1 MDTELL
7 KTFLEVTKTRHF
19 GRAADNL
26 YLTQS
31 AVSFR
36 IRQLESQLGNP
47 LFSRQRGNVHL
58 TAAGERLRH
67 YAEAI
72 LQTWGRAKQDVALS
86 ENLNSQIAIGAS
98 PLLWEF
104 DGISDWINRVY
115 GAVPGLALRL
125 ESVAREGMAKKL
137 FNRNIDVFLTSEP
150 PKIEQLK
157 VAKVRDYQLQLVASC
172 EGYDLEQVRQL
183 PLVYLDWGTRFSVEH
198 SRIAEL
204 QRTPVLHT
212 HSSKMALDYLIGSG
226 GVGYLPSLIVA
237 DAVANQQLF
246 LVEDAPLME
255 QSLYLVWCDDNEK
268 RELIDAIV
276 EVPFNSVI
284 EISTSE

>member
-58 TAAGERLRH
+58 TPAGERLQP

-72 LQTWGRAKQDVALS
+72 LQTWGRAKQDVALTDS
-86 ENLNSQIAIGAS
+86 LNSQISVGAS
-98 PLLWEF
+98 PMFWEF
-104 DGISDWINRVY
+104 DGISEWIHRIY
-115 GAVPGLALRL
+115 ASIPGLALRL
-125 ESVAREGMAKKL
+125 ESVPRQSMAKRL
-137 FNRNIDVFLTSEP
+137 FDKSVDISLTCEP
-150 PKIEQLK
+150 PRIESMQVK
-157 VAKVRDYQLQLVASC
+157 KVREFQLQLVSHKPNCSLA
-172 EGYDLEQVRQL
+172 DAKDL

-198 SRIAEL
+198 SRVIEL
-204 QRTPVLHT
+204 DKTPILHT
-212 HSSKMALDYLIGSG
+212 HSSKMAQEYIINNPSM
-226 GVGYLPSLIVA
+226 GYLPSPVVA
-237 DAVANQQLF
+237 QS
-246 LVEDAPLME
+246 VEDGLLHVVEGAPVME
-255 QSLYLVWCDDNEK
+255 QQLYLVWSEDNEK
-268 RELIDAIV
+268 TELIASMLD
-276 EVPFNSVI
+276 VPFSEVI
-284 EISTSE
+284 ESV

>member
-58 TAAGERLRH
+58 TAAGERLQP

-72 LQTWGRAKQDVALS
+72 LQTWGRAKQDVALTDS
-86 ENLNSQIAIGAS
+86 LNTQLAIGAS
-98 PLLWEF
+98 PLFWEF
-104 DGISDWINRVY
+104 DGISVWINRIY
-115 GAVPGLALRL
+115 ATVPSLALRL
-125 ESVAREGMAKKL
+125 ESVKREGMAKRL
-137 FNRNIDVFLTSEP
+137 FDKSIDVFITSEP
-150 PKIEQLK
+150 PKIENLH
-157 VAKVRDYQLQLVASC
+157 VHKVRDYQLQLVTNQPNSNMHS
-172 EGYDLEQVRQL
+172 VRDM
-183 PLVYLDWGTRFSVEH
+183 PLIYLDWGTRFSVEH
-198 SRIAEL
+198 SRIPEL

-212 HSSKMALDYLIGSG
+212 HSCKMALDYILANG
-226 GVGYLPSLIVA
+226 GVGYFPSLVVA
-237 DAVANQQLF
+237 SGAALGKLYV
-246 LVEDAPLME
+246 VEEAPVME
-255 QSLYLVWCDDNEK
+255 QSLYLVW
-268 RELIDAIV
+268 REGSDKEALINAIV
-276 EVPFNSVI
+276 DVPFNNVI
-284 EISTSE
+284 ESI